1 MRQRGDTSYE
11 AIVRSSQGK
20 VESMSDPL
28 SSNGNDEAGLGE
40 GGREEEDQPR
50 VQVVYVETHPGIWN
64 LYSRID
70 VEGRFAHPNS
80 SSGYRWK

>member
-1 MRQRGDTSYE
+1 MRQSGYLDIRQRGDTSYE

-40 GGREEEDQPR
+40 GGREEEDRPC
-50 VQVVYVETHPGIWN
+50 VQVVAVETHPGMEP
-64 LYSRID
+64 LL
-70 VEGRFAHPNS
+70 
-80 SSGYRWK
+80 

>member
-28 SSNGNDEAGLGE
+28 SSNGNDEADHGE
-40 GGREEEDQPR
+40 GGREED
-50 VQVVYVETHPGIWN
+50 
-64 LYSRID
+64 D
-70 VEGRFAHPNS
+70 
-80 SSGYRWK
+80 